1 MKDYILL
8 ALAALLIAVGFALSK
23 AYQKIKGDSPKV
35 GFFFNCITGLLTAVV
50 FFGIA
55 GFKFSFSAYSLIM
68 AGLMSLFSM
77 LYSVISFKLL
87 KTGSMALYTL
97 FLMTGGMTLPYLYGL
112 MFLNEPFSPLRTVA
126 LVFILGGVIL
136 SNISKERADIKQ
148 ILLCVSVFILNG
160 LVSIVSKVH
169 QIEQTYQ
176 TVSATEFVMLTG
188 LCKFVM
194 AGVLFLVAKK
204 SDGEPKADTKKLRMI
219 IALIFILS
227 AVASGI
233 SYMFQLWGA
242 ESLPATVLYPFIT
255 GGSIVFSTLAGVL
268 IFKDKL
274 SVKMIISV
282 ALCFVGTLMFL

>member
-1 MKDYILL
+1 MTDYILL
-8 ALAALLIAVGFALSK
+8 ALAAFLIAVGFALSK

-50 FFGIA
+50 FFGIG
-55 GFKFSFSAYSLIM
+55 GFKFSFSAYSFIM
-68 AGLMSLFSM
+68 AALMSLFSM

-97 FLMTGGMTLPYLYGL
+97 FLMTGGMTLPYIYGL
-112 MFLNEPFSPLRTVA
+112 IFLNEPFSPMRTAA
-126 LVFILGGVIL
+126 LALILGGVIL
-136 SNISKERADIKQ
+136 SNISKEKPDIKQ
-148 ILLCVSVFILNG
+148 ILLCVSVFVLNG
-160 LVSIVSKVH
+160 FVSIVSKVH
-169 QIEQTYQ
+169 QIEQTSQ

-188 LCKFVM
+188 LFKFII
-194 AGVLFLVAKK
+194 AGALFLISKR
-204 SDGEPKADTKKLRMI
+204 SDDEPKANTKKLRWM

-242 ESLPATVLYPFIT
+242 ASLPATVLYPFIT

-268 IFKDKL
+268 LFKDKL
-274 SVKMIISV
+274 SLKMIISV
-282 ALCFVGTLMFL
+282 VLCFVGTLMFL